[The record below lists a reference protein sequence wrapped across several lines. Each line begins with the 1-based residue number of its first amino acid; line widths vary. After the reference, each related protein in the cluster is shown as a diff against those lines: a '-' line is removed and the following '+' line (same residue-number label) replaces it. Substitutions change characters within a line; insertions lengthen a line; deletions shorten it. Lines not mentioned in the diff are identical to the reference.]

1 VKPKVLL
8 VDDLKI
14 IHQLLRIRLADEPLE
29 WHSAFDGHEAL
40 EKAERL
46 AVDLILLDVH
56 LPDMDGFEVCR
67 RLKSNPATGSVPI
80 IFLSGE
86 SAGDEKVK
94 GFSLGAVD
102 YVVKPF
108 DAAELLARVRVA
120 LRTRELME
128 MLSKRALIDGLT
140 GLHNRAYL
148 DERIAAETAH
158 ALRFS
163 SCFSCI
169 MSDLDK
175 FKQLNDTYGHSFGDQ
190 VLRGVARV
198 FSESCR
204 TEDVVARYGGE
215 EFAILTPNVAA
226 DGALVLAQ
234 RLRERMAAEIFRFED
249 QTVRVSCSFGV
260 AELDPSN
267 PQMLLACADQAL
279 YRAKR
284 RGGNC
289 VIAFDNMTQSIT
301 GSPLA
306 EAQLSPGVPLH

>member
-1 VKPKVLL
+1 MKPKVLL

-14 IHQLLRIRLADEPLE
+14 IHQLLRIRLADEPME
-29 WHSAFDGHEAL
+29 WHSAFDGREAL

-46 AVDLILLDVH
+46 GVDLILLDVN

-67 RLKSNPATGSVPI
+67 RLKSNPATSTAPI

-128 MLSKRALIDGLT
+128 MLAKRALIDGLT

-148 DERIAAETAH
+148 DERLAAETAH

-163 SCFSCI
+163 SRFSCI

-175 FKQLNDTYGHSFGDQ
+175 FKQLNDTHGHSFGDQ

-198 FSESCR
+198 FSQSCR

-215 EFAILTPNVAA
+215 EFAILTPHVAA
-226 DGALVLAQ
+226 DGAMVLAD
-234 RLRERMAAEIFRFED
+234 RLRDRIEAEIFRCDD
-249 QTVRVSCSFGV
+249 QPIHITCSFGV

-267 PQMLLACADQAL
+267 PQMLLECADQAL

-284 RGGNC
+284 QGGNR
-289 VIAFDNMTQSIT
+289 VVPFDNMTQSIT
-301 GSPLA
+301 GLA
-306 EAQLSPGVPLH
+306 LV